1 MLDPALQSFLKKVQI
16 APDLIVDSTQGIG
29 AFAAEVEI
37 LLSDGRRI
45 VFSDQ
50 PKPTNSD
57 DQSIRETV
65 EEKFA
70 ECSKGRI
77 STAQSGAAL
86 ETLRSLE
93 RSQDPYQLTRLLAV
107 ASKDLLD
114 IDPEL

>member
-1 MLDPALQSFLKKVQI
+1 LKKVEI
-16 APDLIVDSTQGIG
+16 ASDLNVDSAQGIS

-45 VFSDQ
+45 VVPDQ
-50 PKPTNSD
+50 PMPTDSD
-57 DQSIRETV
+57 DQSIREIV

-77 STAQSGAAL
+77 SKAQSIAAL
-86 ETLRSLE
+86 EMLRSLE
-93 RSQDPYQLTRLLAV
+93 RSQDLHQLTRLFAV
-107 ASKDLLD
+107 ASENLLD